1 MAHPVSGRGSL
12 RSSQAS
18 FGDLDKP
25 LYTIS
30 VAAEI
35 LETHPRTLM
44 LYEDA
49 GLIEPHRTSTNRR
62 RYSQRDITKV
72 QVIQHLTRE
81 KGVTLAGVRHI
92 LSLFETRPVLADHL
106 KHLRNPCDHGAGR
119 RGWFGAV
126 WSREDVSS
134 RSDEDGLGEGGSGS
148 GPETVSAP
156 CNIPV

>member
-1 MAHPVSGRGSL
+1 VTDRGSTRGL
-12 RSSQAS
+12 QPS
-18 FGDLDKP
+18 FSDLDKP

-49 GLIEPHRTSTNRR
+49 SLIAPFRTPTNRR
-62 RYSQRDITKV
+62 RFSQRDISRV

-92 LSLFETRPVLADHL
+92 LSLFEVMK
-106 KHLRNPCDHGAGR
+106 KHRVEPPGDLREVFDR
-119 RGWFGAV
+119 Y
-126 WSREDVSS
+126 SQ
-134 RSDEDGLGEGGSGS
+134 
-148 GPETVSAP
+148 
-156 CNIPV
+156 II

>member
-1 MAHPVSGRGSL
+1 MSHRLGPHAP
-12 RSSQAS
+12 QPS
-18 FGDLDKP
+18 FNDLDKP

-49 GLIEPHRTSTNRR
+49 HLIDPHRTSTNRR
-62 RYSQRDITKV
+62 RYSQRDISKV

-92 LSLFETRPVLADHL
+92 LSLFEVMKSHRVEPPAD
-106 KHLRNPCDHGAGR
+106 LREIFDRYAQ
-119 RGWFGAV
+119 
-126 WSREDVSS
+126 
-134 RSDEDGLGEGGSGS
+134 
-148 GPETVSAP
+148 
-156 CNIPV
+156 II

>member
-1 MAHPVSGRGSL
+1 MAHPVSGRGSS
-12 RSSQAS
+12 RGPQPS

-49 GLIEPHRTSTNRR
+49 GLIEPYRTSTNRR
-62 RYSQRDITKV
+62 RYSQRDISKV

-92 LSLFETRPVLADHL
+92 LSLFETMK
-106 KHLRNPCDHGAGR
+106 KHRVEPPGDLREVFDRYAQ
-119 RGWFGAV
+119 
-126 WSREDVSS
+126 
-134 RSDEDGLGEGGSGS
+134 
-148 GPETVSAP
+148 
-156 CNIPV
+156 II

>member
-1 MAHPVSGRGSL
+1 MSTRAGAGT
-12 RSSQAS
+12 RSQS
-18 FGDLDKP
+18 FGDIDKP

-49 GLIEPHRTSTNRR
+49 GLLEPHRTTTNRR
-62 RYSQRDITKV
+62 RYSQRDIVKV

-92 LSLFETRPVLADHL
+92 LSLFEVMKRHRVEPPSE
-106 KHLRNPCDHGAGR
+106 LREVFDR
-119 RGWFGAV
+119 Y
-126 WSREDVSS
+126 
-134 RSDEDGLGEGGSGS
+134 
-148 GPETVSAP
+148 SA
-156 CNIPV
+156 II

>member
-1 MAHPVSGRGSL
+1 MTNSNNRGP
-12 RSSQAS
+12 RAQHQS
-18 FGDLDKP
+18 FSDLDKP

-49 GLIEPHRTSTNRR
+49 RLIEPHRTTTNRR
-62 RYSQRDITKV
+62 RYSQRDISKV

-92 LSLFETRPVLADHL
+92 LSLFEVMK
-106 KHLRNPCDHGAGR
+106 KHRVEPPAELRDIYDRYA
-119 RGWFGAV
+119 ALV
-126 WSREDVSS
+126 
-134 RSDEDGLGEGGSGS
+134 
-148 GPETVSAP
+148 
-156 CNIPV
+156 

>member
-1 MAHPVSGRGSL
+1 MRVMNNNRATRLQH
-12 RSSQAS
+12 QS
-18 FGDLDKP
+18 FSDLDKP

-49 GLIEPHRTSTNRR
+49 RLIEPHRTTTNRR
-62 RYSQRDITKV
+62 RYSQRDISKV

-92 LSLFETRPVLADHL
+92 LILFDVLIQHL
-106 KHLRNPCDHGAGR
+106 LQ
-119 RGWFGAV
+119 
-126 WSREDVSS
+126 
-134 RSDEDGLGEGGSGS
+134 
-148 GPETVSAP
+148 
-156 CNIPV
+156 IPDD

>member
-1 MAHPVSGRGSL
+1 MAHPADGRGG
-12 RSSQAS
+12 SSGSQPS
-18 FGDLDKP
+18 FTDLDKP

-44 LYEDA
+44 LYEEA
-49 GLIEPHRTSTNRR
+49 GLMVPYRTSTNRR

-92 LSLFETRPVLADHL
+92 LRLFETMKRPPVEPPPAPAQVFDRYAQITAN
-106 KHLRNPCDHGAGR
+106 RNVRPH
-119 RGWFGAV
+119 
-126 WSREDVSS
+126 
-134 RSDEDGLGEGGSGS
+134 
-148 GPETVSAP
+148 
-156 CNIPV
+156 

>member
-1 MAHPVSGRGSL
+1 MSTRTGTRAP
-12 RSSQAS
+12 QS

-49 GLIEPHRTSTNRR
+49 NLLEPHRTSTNRR
-62 RYSQRDITKV
+62 RYSRRGWRV
-72 QVIQHLTRE
+72 VPVRPRE

-92 LSLFETRPVLADHL
+92 LSVFEVMKRHKVEPPAD
-106 KHLRNPCDHGAGR
+106 LR
-119 RGWFGAV
+119 
-126 WSREDVSS
+126 DVFDRYSQ
-134 RSDEDGLGEGGSGS
+134 
-148 GPETVSAP
+148 
-156 CNIPV
+156 II

>member
-1 MAHPVSGRGSL
+1 MHYDLGNDLPPAIDGRRLMA
-12 RSSQAS
+12 RSMQPS
-18 FGDLDKP
+18 FSDLDKP

-49 GLIEPHRTSTNRR
+49 NLLEPFRTPTNRR
-62 RYSQRDITKV
+62 RYSQRDIRKL

-92 LSLFETRPVLADHL
+92 LSLFEVMKKHKVEPPADL
-106 KHLRNPCDHGAGR
+106 KEVYDRYA
-119 RGWFGAV
+119 
-126 WSREDVSS
+126 E
-134 RSDEDGLGEGGSGS
+134 
-148 GPETVSAP
+148 
-156 CNIPV
+156 II

>member
-1 MAHPVSGRGSL
+1 LVAVANPVSGRGGT
-12 RSSQAS
+12 RGPQQS

-49 GLIEPHRTSTNRR
+49 GLIEPYRTSTNRR
-62 RYSQRDITKV
+62 RYSQRDISKV

-92 LSLFETRPVLADHL
+92 LSLFETMKKHHVEPPVD
-106 KHLRNPCDHGAGR
+106 LREVFDR
-119 RGWFGAV
+119 Y
-126 WSREDVSS
+126 SQ
-134 RSDEDGLGEGGSGS
+134 
-148 GPETVSAP
+148 
-156 CNIPV
+156 II